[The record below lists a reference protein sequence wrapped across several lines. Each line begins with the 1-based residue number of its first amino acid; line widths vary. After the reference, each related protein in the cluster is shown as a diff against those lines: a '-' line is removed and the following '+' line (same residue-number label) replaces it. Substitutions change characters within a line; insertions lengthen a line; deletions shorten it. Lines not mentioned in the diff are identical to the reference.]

1 MATVLK
7 PASMG
12 QVSRKSFRTRIF
24 FYFFIIFVLFTVAI
38 LAFQYQ
44 REKNYR
50 IARLE
55 NNLDYTA
62 ELTQRFIERNQLIIS
77 GNLERI
83 QEIKEIL
90 PDKSN
95 RITVVDIDGTVL
107 FDSSVK
113 DVRLMENHLDRP
125 EIMMAIQKGTGSNIR
140 KSETTHQEYY
150 YFARRFPGHF
160 IRIAVVY
167 DMEIRN
173 FLKAEQFFLVFIV
186 GAFAIIG
193 LILYLITG
201 QLALVVTRLKDFSIK
216 AAKNESIE
224 SETHF
229 PDNELG
235 IIGSQ
240 IVQIYNNLKNANDKL
255 ALEQEKLLNHLNVL
269 NEGIVFFDKDRQRT
283 LVNRHF
289 VQYLY
294 YISRESALNPGDIFK
309 MEEFS
314 KLNEFLASNPGNS
327 SIIKSDALP
336 WLEYVI
342 PSGDRYFKVQCI
354 IFQDFSFEVILTD
367 ITRLEK
373 RRLMKQQLTSNIAH
387 ELKTPL
393 ASIKGYLE
401 TMINRWPV
409 PPEKQRFFIERAYLQ
424 SERLTGLINDISL
437 LNNIED
443 AGELFRFN
451 QVRLKE
457 VVDDV
462 YGNFADR
469 MSDHSIDFKS
479 NINDEIEVKGNESL
493 LFSIFQNLVEN
504 SINYGGNGIN
514 IEISVYHSDELFYY
528 FSFADSG
535 SGIPEEHLSR
545 IFERFY
551 RVDHGRTRES
561 GGTGLGLAIVKNAI
575 QLHKGE
581 ISVRNRPEGGVE
593 FLFSLSRK

>member
-62 ELTQRFIERNQLIIS
+62 ELTQRFIERYQLIIS

>member
-62 ELTQRFIERNQLIIS
+62 ELTQRFIERNHLIIS

-216 AAKNESIE
+216 AAKNEAIE

>member
-62 ELTQRFIERNQLIIS
+62 ELTQRFIERYQLIIS

-216 AAKNESIE
+216 AAKNEAIE